1 MTQKSNLSSPSLQK
15 IQLESEPIIAQ
26 HLQKIHDVSNDI
38 KALEDQFKNS
48 AIHFTLIHVL
58 SSSQKMY
65 DEENSYQDCS
75 SIADILEYEDI
86 CLVWCK
92 TNEGNYRL
100 SKNIYITKIEV
111 HLDYSSGDVL
121 DILKQYR
128 SQLTFSKPL
137 IETKS
142 HFRLQIEKELPPF
155 YKNIIQILKIGRY
168 DETEISFSE
177 HYNSNMDYATSRL
190 KNQRMNYLKKI
201 DEIKKLTDDLNKL
214 DELIPW

>member
-58 SSSQKMY
+58 SSSKKMY
-65 DEENSYQDCS
+65 DEADGYQES
-75 SIADILEYEDI
+75 FRRTDILEYEDI

-121 DILKQYR
+121 DIFEQYP

-142 HFRLQIEKELPPF
+142 HFRLQIEKELSPF

-190 KNQRMNYLKKI
+190 KNQRINYLKKI